1 MQIHVVQQGDSVYS
15 IAGLYDTTPNA
26 IIEAN
31 ELETPDDLVIGQ
43 AIVIPIVGQYYF
55 VQPGD
60 SLYTIGLRF
69 NTTADELA
77 RVNGISKNAI
87 LNVGFRLYIP
97 EQPPTMTSANAY
109 IEPFGGEVSD
119 TLKASAQT
127 RAAQLSYLAPFSYE
141 INEDGTLKSPPLD
154 DFKGIAANND
164 ASLMMVV
171 TNLAD
176 GEFSAELGRKFLTDT
191 ALQDTLLDNIVNTAK
206 EIGYED
212 VHFDMEFLPI
222 ELKENYNQF
231 LRKAKQRLTKEDL
244 LMSTALAPKTSADQ
258 KGAWYEA
265 HDYKAHGEIAD
276 FVVLMTYE
284 WGYSGGPP
292 RAVSPIG
299 PVTEVVDYALTE
311 MPAEKI
317 LLGQNLYGYDWTLPY
332 EPGGEYAKAV
342 SPQRAIQIAKENNV
356 NILYDEEE
364 QAPYFTY
371 TDQEGN
377 DHEVWFEDA
386 RSIQQKFDLIKDRGL
401 KGISYWKLGLSFPQ
415 NWLLLSNQF
424 NVEKKQK

>member
-1 MQIHVVQQGDSVYS
+1 MQIHVVQPGDSVFS
-15 IAGLYDTTPNA
+15 IASLYDTTPNA

-31 ELETPDDLVIGQ
+31 ELETPEDLVIGQ
-43 AIVIPIVGQYYF
+43 AIVIPIVGQFYF

-60 SLYTIGLRF
+60 SLYTISKRF
-69 NTTADELA
+69 DTTADELA
-77 RVNGISKNAI
+77 KINGIPLEGP
-87 LNVGFRLYIP
+87 LNVGMRLYIP
-97 EQPPTMTSANAY
+97 EQPPSMTSANAY
-109 IEPFGGEVSD
+109 IEPYGGEVSD
-119 TLKASAQT
+119 VLQSSAEQ
-127 RAAQLSYLAPFSYE
+127 RAPQLSYLAPFSYE
-141 INEDGTLKSPPLD
+141 INEDGTLKAPPLD
-154 DFKGIAANND
+154 NFKGIADNNN

-176 GEFSAELGRKFLTDT
+176 GEFSAELGRKILTD
-191 ALQDTLLDNIVNTAK
+191 ASLQDKLLDNIVQTAK
-206 EIGYED
+206 QVGFDD
-212 VHFDMEFLPI
+212 VHFDMEFLPV
-222 ELKENYNQF
+222 ELKKNYNQF
-231 LRKAKQRLTKEDL
+231 LRKAKSRIKKEGL

-311 MPAEKI
+311 MPGDKI

-342 SPQRAIQIAKENNV
+342 SPQRAIQLAKENNV
-356 NILYDEEE
+356 NISYDQEE

-371 TDQEGN
+371 TDKDEN
-377 DHEVWFEDA
+377 KHEVWFEDA
-386 RSIQQKFDLIKDRGL
+386 RSIQRKFELIKDRGL

-424 NVEKKQK
+424 NVEKKQ